1 MNYQINDVRL
11 HVEDH
16 GQGKPTLLFLNFWGG
31 STRTWTE
38 VTDILLPKFRCV
50 RYDYRGWGQSEKP
63 ETGYGI
69 KELASDALM
78 LIKELQ
84 LDDYVIVGHSMGGKI
99 AQYIASLNPVG
110 LQGLLLVAPSPAFAT
125 IMPENMYQNMLSAYT
140 SKPGIEHTIDHVFNA
155 SGLSAEMRARTIGDM
170 QRHNDA
176 ARIGWPQ
183 IAMKEDVAA
192 GLQNISVPTVV
203 VVGDKD
209 IVDNPERM
217 KKEVVAHIAGAE
229 LTIIPQVGHLSMLQA
244 PREVA
249 AVISSFVATNFQQP

>member
-16 GQGKPTLLFLNFWGG
+16 GHGKPALLFLHFWGG

-38 VTDILLPKFRCV
+38 VTDILSPEFRCV

-63 ETGYGI
+63 KTGYSI
-69 KELASDALM
+69 KELASDTLM

-99 AQYIASLNPVG
+99 AQYIASLSPAG
-110 LQGLLLVAPSPAFAT
+110 LRGLILIAPSPAFAT
-125 IMPENMYQNMLSAYT
+125 FMPEGMHQNMLVAYT

-155 SGLSAEMRARTIGDM
+155 SGLSAEVRARTIEDM
-170 QRHNDA
+170 QRHNEA
-176 ARIGWPQ
+176 ARVGWPE

-192 GLQNISVPTVV
+192 GLQNINVPTTVI
-203 VVGDKD
+203 VGDKD
-209 IVDNPERM
+209 IVDTPERM
-217 KKEVVAHIAGAE
+217 KKEVMAHIANAE
-229 LTIIPQVGHLSMLQA
+229 IKIIPQVGHLSMLQA

-249 AVISSFVATNFQQP
+249 AIISSFVANKL